1 MILTC
6 PECTTR
12 YQTDASQFA
21 PDGRKVR
28 CAKCGHVW
36 LQMPPAPEPDADLE
50 VRHVE
55 PEPEAESEPEPAA
68 AAPRR
73 EAFAP
78 APRVEPAAAAA
89 SRSRLPARPGRLEQV
104 VIGVGW
110 VMLAVLVLGVGW
122 SGLHYRQNIAAV
134 WPQSSSLY
142 ATMGMRVN
150 TRGLEFHDKTAHF
163 ESDGQQDV
171 LIITGHLLNTTSREL
186 SVPAIRVSL
195 MDADKRVLTHWNFTA
210 GIAMLHPGQQATFH
224 TQLAS
229 PPPAARN
236 IELSFAAERA
246 N

>member
-36 LQMPPAPEPDADLE
+36 LQMPPAPEPEPGLADSS
-50 VRHVE
+50 VAE
-55 PEPEAESEPEPAA
+55 PPQPEAEAEPV
-68 AAPRR
+68 AAPQR
-73 EAFAP
+73 AAYAPP
-78 APRVEPAAAAA
+78 APRIEPAHAPATRFA
-89 SRSRLPARPGRLEQV
+89 SQPGRFAQ
-104 VIGVGW
+104 IGIGAGW
-110 VMLAVLVLGVGW
+110 ALLAVIVLVVGW
-122 SGLHYRQNIAAV
+122 SGIHYRKSIASL

-142 ATMGMRVN
+142 AAVGMRVN
-150 TRGLEFHDKTAHF
+150 TRGLEFRDKNAHY
-163 ESDGQQDV
+163 ETDGQQDV
-171 LIITGHLLNTTSREL
+171 LVITGHLLNTTSREL
-186 SVPAIRVSL
+186 TVPTIRVAL
-195 MDADKRVLTHWNFTA
+195 IDADKRELYHWNFSA
-210 GIAMLHPGQQATFH
+210 GVPMLHPGQEATFH

>member
-28 CAKCGHVW
+28 CAKCSHVW
-36 LQMPPAPEPDADLE
+36 FQAPPQPEPEADLE
-50 VRHVE
+50 ITHVE
-55 PEPEAESEPEPAA
+55 PEPEAEPEPV

-78 APRVEPAAAAA
+78 APRVEPAPAA
-89 SRSRLPARPGRLEQV
+89 RSRLPARPGRLGQLG
-104 VIGVGW
+104 IGAGW
-110 VMLAVLVLGVGW
+110 VVLVLIVLGVGW
-122 SGLHYRQNIAAV
+122 SGYRYRQSIASV

-142 ATMGMRVN
+142 AAIGMRVN
-150 TRGLEFHDKTAHF
+150 TRGLEFRDRNAHF
-163 ESDGQQDV
+163 ETDGQQDV
-171 LIITGHLLNTTSREL
+171 LVITGHLLNTTSREL

-195 MDADKRVLTHWNFTA
+195 MDADKRVLYHWSFSA
-210 GIAMLHPGQQATFH
+210 GISMLHPGQQATFH
-224 TQLAS
+224 TQMTS

-236 IELSFAAERA
+236 IELSFAAAAERA